1 MQIQSFYDE
10 PIPVQSLQANSAVLT
25 IFNSPYALNLFK
37 QTYDLIPH
45 LFLLTALS
53 KKKSNPAPQ
62 AHWGPSW
69 QSYVVSSALGH
80 REDEPL
86 PQAAQLLQKLS
97 GWGSGRLRHTQALD
111 WSSTLPVVA
120 ATWGPV
126 AQAPLMWHSTS
137 TLDSR
142 QCLCS
147 RYPMNAGHTPISHN
161 KCGPP
166 NSTSN
171 YFSTPLHEQRKT
183 KSCQP
188 QPSRSLIWLYPLL
201 SLKFHKSY
209 KSDKLTDFFL

>member
-62 AHWGPSW
+62 AHRGPSW

-142 QCLCS
+142 QSVYALGTPWMQVTLPFLTTNVAHPTPHLTTSPPPYTS
-147 RYPMNAGHTPISHN
+147 REKQKAASPS
-161 KCGPP
+161 
-166 NSTSN
+166 
-171 YFSTPLHEQRKT
+171 LHDH
-183 KSCQP
+183 
-188 QPSRSLIWLYPLL
+188 L
-201 SLKFHKSY
+201 SGCIP
-209 KSDKLTDFFL
+209 FFL